1 MAAIAATDGVRYAG
15 FWVRFAASVIDS
27 VLVSALVG
35 PLLVAAYGHGYFQ
48 PYIDF
53 LRSGHQELLD
63 RLLTLDAALN
73 QPMYS
78 GTANYLIQYV
88 LPAVAIVVFWIARQ
102 ATPGKMVFGI
112 RIADATTLQRP
123 SPKQDIG
130 RYLAYFVSLF
140 VLGLGFLA
148 VGLDKRKQ
156 GWHDKLAGTV
166 VIYG

>member
-1 MAAIAATDGVRYAG
+1 MAATGEVRYAG
-15 FWVRFAASVIDS
+15 FWVRFAASIIDS
-27 VLVSALVG
+27 ILVSALVG
-35 PLLVAAYGHGYFQ
+35 PLLMAAYGRGYFQ

-53 LRSGHQELLD
+53 LRGSHVDLLT
-63 RLLTLDAALN
+63 RLLVLDDAMQ

-78 GTANYLIQYV
+78 GTANYLIQYG

-112 RIADATTLQRP
+112 RIADAATLQRP
-123 SPKQDIG
+123 SVKQDIG
-130 RYLAYFVSLF
+130 RYLAYFVSIVVF
-140 VLGLGFLA
+140 GLGFLA
-148 VGLDKRKQ
+148 VAFDKRKQ